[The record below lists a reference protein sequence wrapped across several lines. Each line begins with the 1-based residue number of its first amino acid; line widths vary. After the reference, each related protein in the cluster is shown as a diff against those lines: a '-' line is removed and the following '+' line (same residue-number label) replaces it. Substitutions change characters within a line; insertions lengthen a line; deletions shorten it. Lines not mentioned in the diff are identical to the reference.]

1 MIVPQDNVVVLLY
14 SWLYTRYVYIVA
26 LIHGCLHVDCALI
39 GQEPAC
45 QVPAAAWILP
55 EAATVKIKRKLQPA
69 SCSLSCFSDDDS
81 QKDRQTDN
89 RIDAGSLSSMVL
101 DNR

>member
-69 SCSLSCFSDDDS
+69 SYSALLFLGRR
-81 QKDRQTDN
+81 QPERQTDN
-89 RIDAGSLSSMVL
+89 RVVAGSLSSMVL

>member
-45 QVPAAAWILP
+45 QVPAAA
-55 EAATVKIKRKLQPA
+55 
-69 SCSLSCFSDDDS
+69 
-81 QKDRQTDN
+81 
-89 RIDAGSLSSMVL
+89 
-101 DNR
+101 